1 MTHAREGIQQE
12 IVLLGQHIQSQ
23 IQHENNFE
31 PHELMTRPRY
41 NSNYKF
47 IFNNKETTNEILN

>member
-12 IVLLGQHIQSQ
+12 IVLLGQHMQSQ

-31 PHELMTRPRY
+31 LHKLMIRPRD
-41 NSNYKF
+41 NGNYKF
-47 IFNNKETTNEILN
+47 IFTDKETNNEILN